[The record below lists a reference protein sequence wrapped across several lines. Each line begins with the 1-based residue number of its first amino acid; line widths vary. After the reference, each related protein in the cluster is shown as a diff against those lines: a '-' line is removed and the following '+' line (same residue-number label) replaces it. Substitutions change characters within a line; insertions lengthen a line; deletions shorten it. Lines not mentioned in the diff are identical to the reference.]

1 MLFLVFSGPGF
12 DCWLPRRTRRV
23 RNAQLPCGPWWRR
36 IYEFDTGIGYGSD
49 MEGLRRII
57 SCGASGGALIHLSSG
72 TACGESS
79 RGKNLGFSGT
89 RVIWRGISGMRWLQ
103 VLPEVVRFSRAYDGP
118 LVLVIHAGGN
128 DLCQVRVAE
137 FISLIKSD
145 MVRFPPFFMDLVVV
159 WSELV
164 PRLAWRGARNVA
176 AVDRSR
182 TLLNQRISR
191 FVRSQGWVVVRHR
204 QLETDTPLLAD
215 GVHLNE
221 AGLDIFLSG
230 LRDGVGRAIS
240 LLGGGRSSV

>member
-1 MLFLVFSGPGF
+1 MPSFPVAPGGDEFMSLIQASVTAATWKGYDGSSPVVLLVGHSYICRAALRAENRPG
-12 DCWLPRRTRRV
+12 
-23 RNAQLPCGPWWRR
+23 
-36 IYEFDTGIGYGSD
+36 
-49 MEGLRRII
+49 
-57 SCGASGGALIHLSSG
+57 
-72 TACGESS
+72 
-79 RGKNLGFSGT
+79 GKNLGFSGT
-89 RVIWRGISGMRWLQ
+89 RVIWRGVSGMRWLQ

-137 FISLIKSD
+137 LISLIKSD
-145 MVRFPPFFMDLVVV
+145 MVRFPPFFMDLVIV